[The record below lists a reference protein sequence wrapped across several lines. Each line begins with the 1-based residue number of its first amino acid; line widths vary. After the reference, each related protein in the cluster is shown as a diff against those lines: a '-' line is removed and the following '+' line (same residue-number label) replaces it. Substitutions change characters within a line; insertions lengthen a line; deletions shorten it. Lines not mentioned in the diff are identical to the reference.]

1 MKSNTTMILAGAAAG
16 VGGHYIGSSM
26 DATTPPSS
34 TLMSKSVLIPGVA
47 GILGYFLLRKKN
59 ASAAKG
65 LLYGGLAGA
74 AWGFMSAS
82 GAAGGMASTGSYAGT
97 APATG
102 AYLGGPR
109 HAVARILN
117 SPSGSGLGNILPK
130 SIQSGN
136 PAFKSNAWARR

>member
-1 MKSNTTMILAGAAAG
+1 MILAGAAAG

-74 AWGFMSAS
+74 A
-82 GAAGGMASTGSYAGT
+82 
-97 APATG
+97 PATG